1 MTSFE
6 KNMAVDK
13 DKYKALY
20 EYQKA
25 QFDDEKTRY
34 SKLEDKAT
42 KYLTSLTIVISAYI
56 LIVGKFIG
64 ASNTIFCLTYALII
78 FFIVLTFLSFCS
90 AWFSI
95 FNSLKLQEVKKMPS
109 DHHLIEY
116 FLDNEL
122 PTIYWDL
129 AEKYD
134 EAIKWYRNKNHDKT
148 VLMQQGY
155 NEIIHSGIFFVISI
169 FFIFLTKVV

>member
-64 ASNTIFCLTYALII
+64 ASNTIFCLV
-78 FFIVLTFLSFCS
+78 F
-90 AWFSI
+90 
-95 FNSLKLQEVKKMPS
+95 
-109 DHHLIEY
+109 Y
-116 FLDNEL
+116 F
-122 PTIYWDL
+122 
-129 AEKYD
+129 
-134 EAIKWYRNKNHDKT
+134 
-148 VLMQQGY
+148 
-155 NEIIHSGIFFVISI
+155 
-169 FFIFLTKVV
+169 

>member
-1 MTSFE
+1 
-6 KNMAVDK
+6 MAVDK

-42 KYLTSLTIVISAYI
+42 KYLTSLTVVISAYV
-56 LIVGKFIG
+56 LLVSKFIETG
-64 ASNTIFCLTYALII
+64 KTNFCLTYSLII
-78 FFIVLTFLSFCS
+78 FFIILTFLSFCS
-90 AWFSI
+90 AWFFI
-95 FNSLKLQEVKKMPS
+95 FKSLKLQEVKKMPS
-109 DHHLIEY
+109 DHQLIEF

-122 PTIYWDL
+122 PTVHWDL

-134 EAIKWYRNKNHDKT
+134 EVIKWYRNKNHDKT
-148 VLMQQGY
+148 RLMQQGY
-155 NEIIHSGIFFVISI
+155 NEIIHSGLFFIISL
-169 FFIFLTKVV
+169 FFIFLIKVA